1 MNSNV
6 QIKVLQIRLKN
17 GAYIVLKMAVLMI
30 AAAK

>member
-6 QIKVLQIRLKN
+6 QIKVLQIRLKM
-17 GAYIVLKMAVLMI
+17 APISMLKMAVLMI

>member
-17 GAYIVLKMAVLMI
+17 GAYIDAENGS
-30 AAAK
+30 AYD